1 MISYPTWTFVCAV
14 VRRTLVAQFLHTQ
27 HASLC
32 AALAKEDVDLDE
44 VVPYLLD

>member
-1 MISYPTWTFVCAV
+1 MCSVF
-14 VRRTLVAQFLHTQ
+14 RRTLVIQFLHTQ

-44 VVPYLLD
+44 VVHYLLD

>member
-1 MISYPTWTFVCAV
+1 MEFCVCAV
-14 VRRTLVAQFLHTQ
+14 VRTLVAQFLHTQ